1 MQYLILLILSF
12 NITQASVTGV
22 TEACPVKA
30 QLIANE
36 GEKFVTVRMNGKDEK
51 LTSVSGAP
59 FSLQAK
65 DPVTFRNKKL
75 KFEMTSVV
83 MSSLPRLVL
92 YSAGMKKQCMVKLN
106 E

>member
-1 MQYLILLILSF
+1 MHYLILILIF

-22 TEACPVKA
+22 TEACPEKA

-36 GEKFVTVRMNGKDEK
+36 GEKFVTIRMNGKAEK
-51 LTSVSGAP
+51 LTSDSGAP

-65 DPVTFRNKKL
+65 DPVSFSNKNL
-75 KFEMTSVV
+75 RFEMTSVV